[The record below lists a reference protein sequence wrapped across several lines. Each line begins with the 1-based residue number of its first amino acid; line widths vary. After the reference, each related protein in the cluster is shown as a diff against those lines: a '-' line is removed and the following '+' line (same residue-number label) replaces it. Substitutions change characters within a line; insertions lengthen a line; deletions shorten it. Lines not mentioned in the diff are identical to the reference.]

1 MVKTFETEESAQ
13 TFADKVNGK
22 VRMVQLPDYMSV
34 IIIYTVEYEEK
45 E

>member
-1 MVKTFETEESAQ
+1 MIKTFESEELAQ
-13 TFADKVNGK
+13 SFANKVNGK
-22 VRMVQLPDYMSV
+22 VKMVQLPDYMSV